1 MSITESFSKATSQ
14 TSKAFTIV
22 HFKRL
27 LLDFIVNNNISFRAI
42 TTSSF
47 KKLLNYQNNKWFLY
61 LLDIKLCIF
70 LILICNLHDQCKLV
84 NPLKIILMVFAIFL
98 IFGLYLKII

>member
-14 TSKAFTIV
+14 TSEGFTIV

-42 TTSSF
+42 TTPSF
-47 KKLLNYQNNKWFLY
+47 KKLLQY
-61 LLDIKLCIF
+61 L
-70 LILICNLHDQCKLV
+70 N
-84 NPLKIILMVFAIFL
+84 
-98 IFGLYLKII
+98 

>member
-14 TSKAFTIV
+14 TSESFTIV

-42 TTSSF
+42 TTPSF
-47 KKLLNYQNNKWFLY
+47 KKLL
-61 LLDIKLCIF
+61 
-70 LILICNLHDQCKLV
+70 
-84 NPLKIILMVFAIFL
+84 
-98 IFGLYLKII
+98 

>member
-14 TSKAFTIV
+14 TSESFTIV

-42 TTSSF
+42 ITPSF
-47 KKLLNYQNNKWFLY
+47 KKLLQY
-61 LLDIKLCIF
+61 L
-70 LILICNLHDQCKLV
+70 N
-84 NPLKIILMVFAIFL
+84 
-98 IFGLYLKII
+98 